1 MPCLS
6 RAKHVFCVPD
16 AFAGPASRRAV
27 EESLCFRVSAL
38 NVFLKLRVLL
48 IPLSGATLP
57 RMKKTS
63 IFLFV
68 VVALLA
74 TSVLAAVD
82 LTGTWN
88 CKVVLGEQSGTPTFV
103 LKQQGE
109 KLTGTYSGALG
120 DAPITGTVKGS
131 DVTIDFEASG
141 AQIHYAGKVD
151 KDGKKIEGTCDYGGQ
166 ASGTFL
172 ATKKESK

>member
-1 MPCLS
+1 
-6 RAKHVFCVPD
+6 
-16 AFAGPASRRAV
+16 
-27 EESLCFRVSAL
+27 
-38 NVFLKLRVLL
+38 
-48 IPLSGATLP
+48 
-57 RMKKTS
+57 MKKTS

-120 DAPITGTVKGS
+120 DAPVTGTVKGS

-166 ASGTFL
+166 ASGTFV

>member
-1 MPCLS
+1 MHSCVILS
-6 RAKHVFCVPD
+6 ALGACPE
-16 AFAGPASRRAV
+16 PRR
-27 EESLCFRVSAL
+27 LPRLRRGRGVSA
-38 NVFLKLRVLL
+38 FLLSQPLPVLP
-48 IPLSGATLP
+48 IPQSGAILP

-63 IFLFV
+63 IFLF

-120 DAPITGTVKGS
+120 DAPVTGTVKGS

-166 ASGTFL
+166 ASGTFT

>member
-1 MPCLS
+1 MIPCLS
-6 RAKHVFCVPD
+6 RAK
-16 AFAGPASRRAV
+16 PASRRAV
-27 EESLCFRVSAL
+27 EESLCFRVSAF
-38 NVFLKLRVLL
+38 NFFRKLRVLL
-48 IPLSGATLP
+48 IPLSGAILP
-57 RMKKTS
+57 RMKKAS

-68 VVALLA
+68 VVTLLA

-120 DAPITGTVKGS
+120 DAPVTGTVKGS

-166 ASGTFL
+166 ASGTFV

>member
-1 MPCLS
+1 
-6 RAKHVFCVPD
+6 
-16 AFAGPASRRAV
+16 
-27 EESLCFRVSAL
+27 
-38 NVFLKLRVLL
+38 
-48 IPLSGATLP
+48 
-57 RMKKTS
+57 MKKAHVTP
-63 IFLFV
+63 ILALV
-68 VVALLA
+68 VFSAVALY
-74 TSVLAAVD
+74 AAVD

-88 CKVVLGEQSGTPTFV
+88 CKVVLGDQSGTPTFV

-120 DAPITGTVKGS
+120 DAPVTGTVKGS
-131 DVTIDFEASG
+131 DVTIDFEVSG

-166 ASGTFL
+166 ASGTFT

>member
-1 MPCLS
+1 MYFLS
-6 RAKHVFCVPD
+6 FRAEQRDSLP
-16 AFAGPASRRAV
+16 FAGEARVTLRSRG
-27 EESLCFRVSAL
+27 
-38 NVFLKLRVLL
+38 
-48 IPLSGATLP
+48 IPLRLCVHSFSAMPVLPIPQSGAILP

-63 IFLFV
+63 LFLFV

-120 DAPITGTVKGS
+120 DAPVTGTVKGS

-166 ASGTFL
+166 ASGTFV